1 MRPPT
6 SLQWLVGNP
15 VSALVLMLGAIY
27 LAYLW
32 LVEGAGMGVGLLA
45 IVVGGYAGR
54 CAERVNAYTR
64 WKREWEGIGG
74 RTRQP
79 LRLPSFKSIRIG
91 LAILSWL
98 GMAALALAA
107 GGDPALRVPV
117 ILFWIGSA
125 VAVIAKLKPV
135 RGSRGVVRVCIQ
147 RPRSSPTVRDAM
159 KNYRPGEV
167 TRSKPLGGRV

>member
-45 IVVGGYAGR
+45 IVIGGYAGR

-64 WKREWEGIGG
+64 WKREWEGLGG
-74 RTRQP
+74 SRGP
-79 LRLPSFKSIRIG
+79 FRLPKVPG
-91 LAILSWL
+91 LKYVFGVGAWLS
-98 GMAALALAA
+98 LAA
-107 GGDPALRVPV
+107 MV
-117 ILFWIGSA
+117 IGSA
-125 VAVIAKLKPV
+125 NDPAMRIPVVLFWLATAVMVVAGVYRLV
-135 RGSRGVVRVCIQ
+135 RSGSGQTRRSDSVRLCLG
-147 RPRSSPTVRDAM
+147 RPMLSPSVEEARKALPH
-159 KNYRPGEV
+159 YC
-167 TRSKPLGGRV
+167 